1 MFSILLPVGAAFKAE
16 VDPLQPAL
24 RGGSLKA
31 AFLGKHKQQELN
43 LQVFYLPLFPL
54 VNQPELNLQVVSK
67 PEMQSGKLRKV
78 LSVSDSRDSTSHW
91 MIKDTKLVELI
102 KRGCQPVISAS
113 AWTMEMQGEQPTLNI
128 ER

>member
-16 VDPLQPAL
+16 VDPLLPAL

-31 AFLGKHKQQELN
+31 AFLGKHKHPDLN
-43 LQVFYLPLFPL
+43 LQVFFLLFSL

-102 KRGCQPVISAS
+102 RRGCQPVISAS

>member
-1 MFSILLPVGAAFKAE
+1 MFSIVLPNGAAFKADAE
-16 VDPLQPAL
+16 DPLQPL

-31 AFLGKHKQQELN
+31 AFLGKHKQAELN
-43 LQVFYLPLFPL
+43 LQVVYFLSPL
-54 VNQPELNLQVVSK
+54 VNEHKLNLQVVSK
-67 PEMQSGKLRKV
+67 PEMRSGKLRKV

>member
-1 MFSILLPVGAAFKAE
+1 M
-16 VDPLQPAL
+16 
-24 RGGSLKA
+24 KA

-43 LQVFYLPLFPL
+43 LQVFFLLFSL
-54 VNQPELNLQVVSK
+54 VNQLELNLQVVSK

>member
-1 MFSILLPVGAAFKAE
+1 MFSILLPTGAAFKAE

-31 AFLGKHKQQELN
+31 AFLGKHNQPELN
-43 LQVFYLPLFPL
+43 LQVFFLLFPL
-54 VNQPELNLQVVSK
+54 VNCPTLNLQVVSK
-67 PEMQSGKLRKV
+67 PEMRSGKLRKV